1 MINLDTIGLL
11 DPKAQ
16 VTPFNPGDIVRV
28 HVKIKEGDKER
39 IQVFQGTVIQKRG
52 VGAGA
57 SVHGTQTLRARRLC
71 RAHISDLLA
80 KCCKNRTDEAGKV
93 RRAKLFYMRELT
105 GRAARVK
112 EKKTDIVEAG
122 TNNHV
127 ASAHAPCAVCRTDRS
142 AALGA
147 CRHAVSV
154 GRSEVAPLT
163 RAGSR

>member
-52 VGAGA
+52 VGSGA
-57 SVHGTQTLRARRLC
+57 SFTVRKLSEHGVFVERIFPTY
-71 RAHISDLLA
+71 SPNVA
-80 KCCKNRTDEAGKV
+80 KVELMKQGKV

-112 EKKTDIVEAG
+112 EKKTDIVE
-122 TNNHV
+122 
-127 ASAHAPCAVCRTDRS
+127 
-142 AALGA
+142 
-147 CRHAVSV
+147 V
-154 GRSEVAPLT
+154 GNQKQ
-163 RAGSR
+163 

>member
-52 VGAGA
+52 VGSGA
-57 SVHGTQTLRARRLC
+57 SFTVRKLSEHGVFVERIFPTY
-71 RAHISDLLA
+71 SPNVA
-80 KCCKNRTDEAGKV
+80 KVELMKQGRV

-112 EKKTDIVEAG
+112 EKKTDMIEAG
-122 TNNHV
+122 
-127 ASAHAPCAVCRTDRS
+127 AKSA
-142 AALGA
+142 
-147 CRHAVSV
+147 
-154 GRSEVAPLT
+154 
-163 RAGSR
+163 

>member
-1 MINLDTIGLL
+1 MTSAVKDRKQSQLKEYMMINLDTIGLL

-57 SVHGTQTLRARRLC
+57 SFTVRKLSEHGVFVERIFPTY
-71 RAHISDLLA
+71 SPNVA
-80 KCCKNRTDEAGKV
+80 KVELVKQGKV

-112 EKKTDIVEAG
+112 EKKTDMVEAG
-122 TNNHV
+122 
-127 ASAHAPCAVCRTDRS
+127 A
-142 AALGA
+142 
-147 CRHAVSV
+147 
-154 GRSEVAPLT
+154 E
-163 RAGSR
+163 

>member
-1 MINLDTIGLL
+1 MMINLDTIGLL

-57 SVHGTQTLRARRLC
+57 SFTVRKLSEHGVFVERIFPTY
-71 RAHISDLLA
+71 SPNVA
-80 KCCKNRTDEAGKV
+80 KVELMKQGKV

-122 TNNHV
+122 T
-127 ASAHAPCAVCRTDRS
+127 
-142 AALGA
+142 
-147 CRHAVSV
+147 
-154 GRSEVAPLT
+154 E
-163 RAGSR
+163 

>member
-52 VGAGA
+52 AGAGA
-57 SVHGTQTLRARRLC
+57 SFTVRKLSEHGVFVERIFPTY
-71 RAHISDLLA
+71 SPNVA
-80 KCCKNRTDEAGKV
+80 KVELVKQGKV

-122 TNNHV
+122 NQKQ
-127 ASAHAPCAVCRTDRS
+127 
-142 AALGA
+142 
-147 CRHAVSV
+147 
-154 GRSEVAPLT
+154 
-163 RAGSR
+163 